1 MLENASDKVA
11 QALPVF
17 WASYAKRFLERVYDS
32 AIDTRLGQKL
42 AALSPAKKH
51 GLEAIMYALTAL
63 LEPRLKADSKLAQF
77 VREIA
82 VDAAPEMSK
91 RIFNGVKEEIAV
103 MVSETTDPGEKDLL
117 LIVLSF
123 EPEEIK
129 SLLDWLGQ
137 TKLERDKI
145 LKQFSL
151 LSKEQAAKIV
161 GLSVEEKEK
170 FFEFFGPAESQF
182 RETCREATQQ
192 IKDFRQRFRT
202 ERRKL

>member
-1 MLENASDKVA
+1 MNLENASDKVA

-17 WASYAKRFLERVYDS
+17 LASYAKRFLERVYDQAMQS
-32 AIDTRLGQKL
+32 GFGQKL
-42 AALSPAKKH
+42 AGLSPAKKY
-51 GLEAIMYALTAL
+51 GLEAIMYAFTAL

-103 MVSETTDPGEKDLL
+103 MVSETTDPVEKDLL
-117 LIVLSF
+117 SIVLSF
-123 EPEEIK
+123 KPEEIK

-137 TKLERDKI
+137 TKLERNKI

-161 GLSVEEKEK
+161 GLSGEEKER

-182 RETCREATQQ
+182 RKTCREATQQ
-192 IKDFRQRFRT
+192 IKDFRQR
-202 ERRKL
+202 